1 VYDKEDMKRK
11 LVWIFSLCLLSIN
24 ISCANSLSQ
33 KNLSSLKYENLH
45 IDDDLT
51 YPDSPIE
58 QFLIN
63 SKKNRSH
70 YVSILNNGDDALL
83 TRAHLIRK
91 AQKSI
96 LIQTFIWGSDETSR
110 FMVYELIQAA
120 KRGVKVKIILD
131 YLISSKDFK
140 LITFLTTAHP
150 NIEVKLYNPISNNI
164 VSSKLAMIK
173 KAILDFRGYNQR
185 MHNKIFVVDDKVA
198 ITGGRNYQNDY
209 YDRGITRNFKDYGVM
224 ITGKIVK
231 KMTDSF
237 IEYWIHPLSIPS
249 KDMIDV
255 QKLIKNGKYEKYS
268 SKSSFMLSD
277 LFTDLDACEVNKTC
291 LNKRI
296 LDVSHEIKKIKFIAD
311 EPGKTCQI
319 GKDKVT
325 RTTYE
330 LGNFF
335 QQAKKSLVIQT
346 PYVVIGNRNTR
357 YFTKLAKTK
366 PNLEILVSS
375 NSLSSADHVHA
386 YAFSYKN
393 KKKYLDAFRWQMFEL
408 RLKPEDLDLMI
419 TPINKDKRTKDY
431 ITCLH
436 SKVYIVDSKKVWIG
450 SFNLDPRSAYLNT
463 EVGVIID
470 DKTVAEIIEKDIRRD
485 MADQNSWTIAKHQG
499 MPIVSQFNNL
509 LSNIVQ
515 LIPIV
520 DIWPFTYSGSFG
532 LKPGKTAIPC
542 FDKNFYDNYKYA
554 GPFPDVQLTE
564 KEVKARLIKTFLG
577 PIQPLL

>member
-1 VYDKEDMKRK
+1 MRRK
-11 LVWIFSLCLLSIN
+11 LVWIFIFCLISIN
-24 ISCANSLSQ
+24 ISCANSLGQ
-33 KNLSSLKYENLH
+33 KNLSCLTSENLH
-45 IDDDLT
+45 TNDSLT

-70 YVSILNNGDDALL
+70 YVTILNNGDNALL
-83 TRAHLIRK
+83 ARTHLIRQ

-110 FMVYELIQAA
+110 FMIYELIQAA

-131 YLISSKDFK
+131 YLISAKDFK
-140 LITFLTTAHP
+140 LITFLTTADP
-150 NIEVKLYNPISNNI
+150 NIEIKLYNPISKDI
-164 VSSKLAMIK
+164 VPSKLAMIK
-173 KAILDFRGYNQR
+173 KAILNFRGFNQR
-185 MHNKIFVVDDKVA
+185 MHNKIFIVDDRIA

-209 YDRGITRNFKDYGVM
+209 YDRGRTRNFKDYGVM
-224 ITGKIVK
+224 ITSKIVK

-237 IEYWIHPLSIPS
+237 IEYWTHPLSVPS
-249 KDMIDV
+249 KNMIDV
-255 QKLIKNGKYEKYS
+255 QYLIKNNKYTKYS
-268 SKSSFMLSD
+268 SESSFMLSD
-277 LFTDLDACEVNKTC
+277 LFTELNACEVNKTC

-296 LDVSHEIKKIKFIAD
+296 LDITYEVKKIKFIAD
-311 EPGKTCQI
+311 KPGKAGQI

-325 RTTYE
+325 KTTYE
-330 LGNFF
+330 LGHFF

-346 PYVVIGNRNTR
+346 PYVIIGNRNTK
-357 YFTKLAKTK
+357 YFRKLAKTK

-375 NSLSSADHVHA
+375 NSLSSADHIHA

-393 KKKYLDAFRWQMFEL
+393 KKKYLDSFRWQMFEL
-408 RLKPEDLDLMI
+408 KLKPKDLDLMI

-436 SKVYIVDSKKVWIG
+436 SKVYIVDSEKVWIG

-470 DKTVAEIIEKDIRRD
+470 DKTVAEVIEKDIRRD
-485 MADQNSWTIAKHQG
+485 MANQNSWTIAKQQR
-499 MPIVSQFNNL
+499 MPVASDLNNL
-509 LSNIVQ
+509 LSNLLH
-515 LIPIV
+515 LIPII
-520 DIWPFTYSGSFG
+520 DIWPFTYSGSFE

-542 FDKNFYDNYKYA
+542 LDKGFYTNYKYA

-564 KEVKARLIKTFLG
+564 KEIKARLIKTFLG
-577 PIQPLL
+577 SMQPLL